1 MRMRSSHLDLDE
13 TGPDDDDDDDDDD
26 DAWIGVGI
34 RNDARDGR

>member
-1 MRMRSSHLDLDE
+1 MRSSHLDLDE
-13 TGPDDDDDDDDDD
+13 TGPDDDDD

>member
-1 MRMRSSHLDLDE
+1 MRSSHLDLDE
-13 TGPDDDDDDDDDD
+13 TGPDDDDDDD

>member
-1 MRMRSSHLDLDE
+1 MRSSHLDLDE
-13 TGPDDDDDDDDDD
+13 TGPDDDDDD